1 MSETAARIPLLERDQ
16 VSGEVG
22 TVYDALLAQRGVVP
36 NMFKTLAYTPGLAL
50 GVAAFLKPLLGDG
63 ALPGWYKELVAT
75 RVAVLHQSEYAIA
88 SHSSLARQKGAN
100 PEQVSGTV
108 DPDRGPYSEREKLG
122 FECADRLHRGSAE
135 LDSKFFATLKEHFS
149 EPELV
154 ELVAVCAAFQFFTRF
169 VDGLKIPVTPAAT
182 TPASIRG

>member
-1 MSETAARIPLLERDQ
+1 MSETAVRIPLLSRDQ
-16 VSGEVG
+16 VSGEVAA
-22 TVYDALLAQRGVVP
+22 VYDALLAQRGVVP

-88 SHSSLARQKGAN
+88 SHSSLARQKGAT
-100 PEQVSGTV
+100 PEQVAGTV

-122 FECADRLHRGSAE
+122 FECADRVHQSSAD
-135 LDSKFFATLKEHFS
+135 LDDDFFAKLREHFS
-149 EPELV
+149 EPEIV

-169 VDGLKIPVTPAAT
+169 VDGLRIPVTPPAN
-182 TPASIRG
+182 TPAPVKG